1 LELLPVRDLGSLL
14 DIGCGN
20 GAVTIQAPLWMKP
33 GRIVVGSDIA
43 AAMVQHARSDAT
55 QMTANIHFVQMDAEQ
70 LGFARDAFE
79 VVTCAFSLFQ
89 FPDMGLALEEMWRV
103 LQPGGYLALSNW
115 GPGYFSPIAKLQR
128 NLFRKFG
135 LKPLLTNPL
144 TFKPDEMRKMLEEH
158 GFGSVKL
165 VEETDEIMF
174 KSPTEVWAFDMDMGP
189 FPVMLRQQL
198 SFDDRMTLIDEFKT
212 MLEDLETDRGIKS
225 TFHLLYALAEKSV

>member
-1 LELLPVRDLGSLL
+1 
-14 DIGCGN
+14 
-20 GAVTIQAPLWMKP
+20 
-33 GRIVVGSDIA
+33 
-43 AAMVQHARSDAT
+43 
-55 QMTANIHFVQMDAEQ
+55 
-70 LGFARDAFE
+70 
-79 VVTCAFSLFQ
+79 
-89 FPDMGLALEEMWRV
+89 
-103 LQPGGYLALSNW
+103 
-115 GPGYFSPIAKLQR
+115 
-128 NLFRKFG
+128 
-135 LKPLLTNPL
+135 
-144 TFKPDEMRKMLEEH
+144 MRKMLEEH